1 MLRFSFGLEVK
12 DHPEI
17 VGLKLR
23 TKRQKLAL
31 RYVLGNIWQ
40 NGTKPIYFRLRN
52 ERNLPEIYNPSGIGN
67 KVLKSVLTALS
78 DSGLIKLEKG
88 VPKHCWTEEG
98 VRQKSKLSAIMA
110 SQQLVDLL
118 REAIPSSEVTQS
130 APVYVRFKFGGKK
143 NGKKCNVPL
152 DFEWCNFTRQ
162 VEKQMDEYCGYMR
175 EQRLTHDGK
184 PLDEYY
190 VTRTFRD
197 WGKNGSFLYGGRGWH
212 SVMGMEKKDRQ
223 RIVING
229 QKTVALDYP
238 ASGPNILYL
247 MMTGSRLSPD
257 GDPYDVDGIERVAV
271 KQYLT
276 IMANTSN
283 IYAAEGAVS
292 EWLKKGKKRL
302 KAKPAARAAE
312 RKFGSKKAVIKAILE
327 RNEPIAPCLMQGK
340 AMGQHYQWLEAN
352 LVFHVAHQLSLRGV
366 PVITVHDEFIVM
378 EKDKDIAEELMYSEW
393 PKDLPVLAEAP
404 WNRRCETQS
413 GAF

>member
-1 MLRFSFGLEVK
+1 MLWFSFGLEVK
-12 DHPEI
+12 DHPEV
-17 VGLKLR
+17 VGLKLK
-23 TKRQKLAL
+23 TDKQKLAL
-31 RYVLGNIWQ
+31 PYVLGNIWRH
-40 NGTKPIYFRLRN
+40 GTQPIYFRLRN
-52 ERNLPEIYNPSGIGN
+52 ERNLSQIYNPSDIGN
-67 KVLKSVLTALS
+67 KVLGAVLDALR
-78 DSGLIKLEKG
+78 DAGLIQLETG
-88 VPKHCWTEEG
+88 IPWFCWTEEG
-98 VRQKSKLSAIMA
+98 ARKKSKPTAIIA
-110 SQQLVDLL
+110 SQHLVDLL
-118 REAIPSSEVTQS
+118 REAIPSSKVIQS
-130 APVYVRFKFGGKK
+130 APIYVRFKFGGKK
-143 NGKKCNVPL
+143 NGKKCNDPL
-152 DFEWCNFTRQ
+152 DFEWCDFTKR
-162 VEKQMDEYCGYMR
+162 VEKQMDEYCSFMR

-197 WGKNGSFLYGGRGWH
+197 WGKDGSFLYGGRGWH
-212 SVMGMEKKDRQ
+212 SVMGMEKEDRQ

-229 QKTVALDYP
+229 QKTVALDYR

-247 MMTGSRLSPD
+247 MMRGSRLSPD

-292 EWLKKGKKRL
+292 KWLKKGKKRL

-312 RKFGSKKAVIKAILE
+312 RNFGSKKAVMKAILE
-327 RNEPIAPCLMQGK
+327 RNKPIASCLMQGK

-366 PVITVHDEFIVM
+366 PALTVHDEFIVM

-393 PKDLPVLAEAP
+393 PRDLPVLVEAP
-404 WNRRCETQS
+404 WNRCCETQS
-413 GAF
+413 EGL